1 MIETLPSAPDVI
13 ALRVRGRLGRA
24 DLDPVIDLTETS
36 LAERPKTHMFI
47 EVERFG
53 GFDLSDLPHYLGR
66 SLGLLKR
73 LDRFG
78 RIAVVSDETWVLWAT
93 RFESAI
99 LPHVSYRTFRRDKAA
114 EARAWVEMG
123 TEPS

>member
-24 DLDPVIDLTETS
+24 DLDPLIGRMEAS
-36 LAERPKTHMFI
+36 LAERPKTHIFV
-47 EVERFG
+47 EVASFG

-66 SLGLLKR
+66 SLGLLKS

-78 RIAVVSDETWVLWAT
+78 RIAVVSEETWLLWAT

-99 LPHVSYRTFRRDKAA
+99 LPHVSYRTFRPDRA
-114 EARAWVEMG
+114 EAARAWVETG
-123 TEPS
+123 VESL

>member
-13 ALRVRGRLGRA
+13 ALRVRGRLGRS
-24 DLDPVIDLTETS
+24 DLDPVIDRTEAS

-47 EVERFG
+47 EVESLG
-53 GFDLSDLPHYLGR
+53 GFELSDLPHYLGR
-66 SLGLLKR
+66 SLGLLKK

-78 RIAVVSDETWVLWAT
+78 RIAVVSDETWLLWAA

-99 LPHVSYRTFRRDKAA
+99 LPHVSYRTFRRDRAA
-114 EARAWVEMG
+114 EARAWVETG
-123 TEPS
+123 AQST